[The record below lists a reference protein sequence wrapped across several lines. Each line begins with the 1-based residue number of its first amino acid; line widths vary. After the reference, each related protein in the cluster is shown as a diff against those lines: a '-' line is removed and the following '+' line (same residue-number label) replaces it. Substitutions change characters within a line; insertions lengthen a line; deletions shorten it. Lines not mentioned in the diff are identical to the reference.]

1 MSDSALILK
10 PKCLQTSNLFSLDH
24 QSNVIDQELLWRDP
38 TQLANNEFQQQRIKT
53 TKNQKR
59 KKEKNTL
66 MRKVLNK
73 SSTGTR
79 DMSVT

>member
-1 MSDSALILK
+1 
-10 PKCLQTSNLFSLDH
+10 LQTSNLFSLDH

-38 TQLANNEFQQQRIKT
+38 TQLDYNEFQQQRNKT
-53 TKNQKR
+53 TKKKTKKKR
-59 KKEKNTL
+59 KRHL

-73 SSTGTR
+73 TSTGTR